1 MLQKAI
7 ILLMIF
13 VMCTGMTNRTFAH
26 HPQPT
31 DKRQLFEMME
41 TFTQIPWYYLAA
53 IDQFE
58 QNIRKNNKP
67 DQQEKNPHLIAIRI
81 PNHWWAGP
89 INPNPNDT
97 SPISIQLF
105 QGIGRDGDGDQKADP
120 TNAIDVLYSL
130 SQFLVRNGTSKDH
143 IREQLWKY
151 YQHPTT
157 VDIITH
163 TAEIFRET
171 NRLELDEKRFPIP
184 LQYNYTYRS
193 TWGDRRGWGGVRIH
207 EGTDIF
213 ADYGTPVLST
223 CYGYIELIGWNR
235 YGGWRIGIRDVNNN
249 YHYFAHLNGFRKG
262 LKKGMIVKPG
272 ETIGSVGSSG
282 YGPPGTTGKFPPHLH
297 FGIYRFDGKQTY
309 SVDPYTTLR
318 TWEKETK
325 KRMQKKKSG

>member
-41 TFTQIPWYYLAA
+41 TFTQIPWYYTKW
-53 IDQFE
+53 
-58 QNIRKNNKP
+58 R
-67 DQQEKNPHLIAIRI
+67 LINLNRI
-81 PNHWWAGP
+81 SGKTTNR
-89 INPNPNDT
+89 ISKKRT
-97 SPISIQLF
+97 PISSQYAYRIIGGRVRSIPIQPYIPHF
-105 QGIGRDGDGDQKADP
+105 HPIIPRHWPGWGWRSKKADP
-120 TNAIDVLYSL
+120 TNAIHVLYSL

-213 ADYGTPVLST
+213 ADYGTPVLSNMSW
-223 CYGYIELIGWNR
+223 I
-235 YGGWRIGIRDVNNN
+235 
-249 YHYFAHLNGFRKG
+249 H
-262 LKKGMIVKPG
+262 
-272 ETIGSVGSSG
+272 
-282 YGPPGTTGKFPPHLH
+282 
-297 FGIYRFDGKQTY
+297 
-309 SVDPYTTLR
+309 
-318 TWEKETK
+318 
-325 KRMQKKKSG
+325 